1 MVQPSMPQGSYNTIH
16 DILMGHSQRAIPP
29 PSAIRGT
36 SPRRGSRRTV
46 QIQSRPVFFEPG
58 ARGIKRKRHTKKRK
72 NHKKRKSHKHRK

>member
-1 MVQPSMPQGSYNTIH
+1 MVQPQPPPGPYNTIH
-16 DILMGHSQRAIPP
+16 DMLMGRTRMAIPQ

-36 SPRRGSRRTV
+36 SPRRESRSVR
-46 QIQSRPVFFEPG
+46 ISSRPVFFEPG